1 MADLA
6 TLDRR
11 AWDRAQ
17 RRFRRMTEDRAYSD
31 PTARS
36 TRLYVQ
42 AERLLDRIRGQ
53 REAFELRTEAR
64 MSALFDAT
72 NAELVELADALPDIP
87 LALYVEGDMRA
98 DWGNR

>member
-17 RRFRRMTEDRAYSD
+17 RRLHRMIDDRAYSD

-72 NAELVELADALPDIP
+72 NAELVELADADGLPSIP
-87 LALYVEGDMRA
+87 LATWTVL
-98 DWGNR
+98 

>member
-17 RRFRRMTEDRAYSD
+17 RRFQRMTADRAYSD

-53 REAFELRTEAR
+53 REAFELRTDAR

-72 NAELVELADALPDIP
+72 HAELRELADALPDIP
-87 LALYVEGDMRA
+87 LAYVEGDMRA